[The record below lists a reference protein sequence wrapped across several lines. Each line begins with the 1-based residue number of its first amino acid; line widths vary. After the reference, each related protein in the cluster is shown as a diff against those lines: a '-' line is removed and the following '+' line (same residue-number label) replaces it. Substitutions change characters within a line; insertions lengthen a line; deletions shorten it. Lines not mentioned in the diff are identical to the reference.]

1 MPQYWSKY
9 LLIKIYL
16 PLWVLI
22 QLHVC
27 NLSHHTHTQ
36 TDDESEI
43 GEESED
49 KWGWSK
55 RTGRGKKHPRSVAP
69 RGWVSKRKKID
80 RLIKECDALVKA
92 TPVS

>member
-1 MPQYWSKY
+1 M
-9 LLIKIYL
+9 

-49 KWGWSK
+49 KWAGARELGVVKSTLGRWPLGDGFSK
-55 RTGRGKKHPRSVAP
+55 RR
-69 RGWVSKRKKID
+69 KID
-80 RLIKECDALVKA
+80 QLIKECDALVKA